1 MTDSI
6 LYHLS
11 DRGVATLTM
20 NRPELHNA
28 FDETLIQEMTARL
41 DAANTDPAV
50 RVLVLTGAGL
60 GFSAGADLDWM
71 RRMAGYD
78 WDGNQREA
86 RQLSGLMQRLD
97 TMRMPTIARVQGSA
111 FGAGVGLV
119 ACCDIAAAV
128 SDALFSFSEAKLGL
142 IPAVVSPYVVRA
154 IGSRAARRYFI
165 TAERFNAG
173 KAQRLGLIHKVVERD
188 ELDGTVNLFV
198 EQVLHNGPHAM
209 SAAKELVAMV
219 SDRAIDAE
227 LIEETTRRIAD
238 VRTSAEGRE
247 GMRAFL
253 EHRKPGWQV

>member
-28 FDETLIQEMTARL
+28 FDEKLIQEMSAKL
-41 DAANTDPAV
+41 DAVNADPAV
-50 RVLVLTGAGL
+50 CVLVLTGAGL

-78 WDGNQREA
+78 WDDNQREA
-86 RQLSGLMQRLD
+86 RQLAGLMQRLD

-119 ACCDIAAAV
+119 ACCDIAVAV
-128 SDALFSFSEAKLGL
+128 SDALFSFSETKLGL

-154 IGSRAARRYFI
+154 IGARAARRYFI
-165 TAERFNAG
+165 TAERFNAS
-173 KAQRLGLIHKVVERD
+173 KAQRLGLIHKMAERD
-188 ELDGTVNLFV
+188 ELDSEINLFI
-198 EQVLHNGPHAM
+198 EPLLHNGPAAM
-209 SAAKELVAMV
+209 SAAKALVAMV
-219 SDRAIDAE
+219 EGRQIDEA

-238 VRTSAEGRE
+238 VRTSTEGRE

-253 EHRKPGWQV
+253 EHRKPGWQA